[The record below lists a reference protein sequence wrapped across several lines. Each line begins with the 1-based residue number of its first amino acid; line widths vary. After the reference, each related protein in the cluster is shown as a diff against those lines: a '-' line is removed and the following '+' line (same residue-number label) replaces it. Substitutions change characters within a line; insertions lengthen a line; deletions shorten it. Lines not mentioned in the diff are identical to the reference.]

1 MIRFVLGLV
10 AVALIGCTIR
20 YSAKVGP
27 QREALRRLSAQSTQ
41 LARSVDQARKQRQKI
56 LSQCKEQ
63 AVEMA
68 DAPYPELRKALR
80 AAADVRRSMQE
91 KNRNIKRLLT
101 RFDRLTRNKKRLYSD
116 RPGWKQNQSIRDKA
130 QSLHEGLKQLAK
142 DAKIIFNRFDQVARQ
157 AKMGSFNRRKLID
170 QATAQLKSLK
180 SQLGKAGPAIS
191 AAEKRLNGTKVL
203 KVEAKVTCQGAL
215 SQMARSQRAIGD
227 LIESL
232 EADLGS
238 IERMMPDRSEIPV
251 CPGHVAHQLL
261 PKIRAES
268 KAIAK
273 HVQTINTAGALCRRA
288 VQ

>member
-10 AVALIGCTIR
+10 AVALIGWTIR

-41 LARSVDQARKQRQKI
+41 LARSVDKARKQRQKI

-63 AVEMA
+63 AVPMA

-80 AAADVRRSMQE
+80 AAADVRRSMQA
-91 KNRNIKRLLT
+91 KNRKIRRLLT
-101 RFDRLTRNKKRLYSD
+101 QFDRLTRNKKRLYSD

-130 QSLHEGLKQLAK
+130 QSLHEGLKQLAE
-142 DAKIIFNRFDQVARQ
+142 DAKAIFNRFDQVARQ
-157 AKMGSFNRRKLID
+157 AKLGSFNRSQLVD

-180 SQLGKAGPAIS
+180 FQLGKTGPAIA

-203 KVEAKVTCQGAL
+203 KVEAKVTCQDAL

-227 LIESL
+227 LIDSL

-238 IERMMPDRSEIPV
+238 IQRMMPGRSEILV
-251 CPGHVAHQLL
+251 CPGHIAHQLL
-261 PKIRAES
+261 PKIQAET

-273 HVQTINTAGALCRRA
+273 HVQTINTASTRCRRA
-288 VQ
+288 VR